1 MARTNFSAN
10 FSKLLILI
18 CTALF
23 LGIITGFLTRQVK
36 NPGQLEIAL
45 SLFNTLPACFS
56 ESSPFSEKHFKKFFM
71 RYTL

>member
-1 MARTNFSAN
+1 MVRTNFSAN

-36 NPGQLEIAL
+36 NPGQQVIAL
-45 SLFNTLPACFS
+45 SLFNTLPVRFS
-56 ESSPFSEKHFKKFFM
+56 ESLPFSEKHFKDFFI